1 MTKDSDRITM
11 GYFLIP
17 SPGSDNGMANALGPY
32 IDNIVHVPAEP
43 NHDNTVVVTARV
55 TPNVGPV
62 DSVSLHYRVMYEA
75 EAATDMYDDGQHG
88 DGNAGD
94 GIYGGVIP
102 AGLAD
107 PGEMLR
113 YYVTAADPNGRDSRN
128 PPALDLTGQ
137 DRSPEYYG
145 TIIADPSLTSNLP
158 ILHWFVED
166 PEAARTDAGTRCSAW
181 YKGEFY
187 DNFFVRRRGFTTAD
201 WPKRK
206 YKFDFN
212 TGNHFR
218 LMAGMG
224 RVEEIDLQSH
234 QYEIGPTSYMRETI
248 AFQFMRDIG
257 VPAPLAYHVRLLQ
270 NGEFYGL
277 YSIIEQIDEDFIDRN
292 GFDSAGVMY
301 KSANSHTQGNLRPN
315 PGNDGYCII
324 IPENGTFDALAA
336 FCDGINTSNSNRLH
350 YVMDNVNLPQIINE
364 MAAHSVMI
372 HHDRLPKNYYMY
384 RNPETLEWHRF
395 PWDLE
400 MAFAVGDFLTNT
412 HYNIPL
418 YGDSEH
424 PQSIGSDNYNH
435 LCDAILDIPVTREM
449 FMRRLRT
456 LMDTYLEPTPGGYF
470 SFSTFTELPVKALF
484 RGRRRQNRKSSSAR
498 SSLIRP
504 RTIRTKN
511 TLN

>member
-1 MTKDSDRITM
+1 M
-11 GYFLIP
+11 
-17 SPGSDNGMANALGPY
+17 
-32 IDNIVHVPAEP
+32 
-43 NHDNTVVVTARV
+43 
-55 TPNVGPV
+55 
-62 DSVSLHYRVMYEA
+62 
-75 EAATDMYDDGQHG
+75 
-88 DGNAGD
+88 
-94 GIYGGVIP
+94 
-102 AGLAD
+102 
-107 PGEMLR
+107 
-113 YYVTAADPNGRDSRN
+113 
-128 PPALDLTGQ
+128 
-137 DRSPEYYG
+137 
-145 TIIADPSLTSNLP
+145 
-158 ILHWFVED
+158 
-166 PEAARTDAGTRCSAW
+166 
-181 YKGEFY
+181 
-187 DNFFVRRRGFTTAD
+187 
-201 WPKRK
+201 
-206 YKFDFN
+206 
-212 TGNHFR
+212 
-218 LMAGMG
+218 
-224 RVEEIDLQSH
+224 
-234 QYEIGPTSYMRETI
+234 
-248 AFQFMRDIG
+248 
-257 VPAPLAYHVRLLQ
+257 
-270 NGEFYGL
+270 

-435 LCDAILDIPVTREM
+435 LCDAILDMPVTREM

-470 SFSTFTELPVKALF
+470 ETLVANAKKLIEAEADADHAKWLSGDIDAGVNAILTVSLPARRNQLFNLYGTSGQGVIPGPQAAEPQIEFGTIEFNPSSYNQDEEYIELINITPYAVDISGWRIEGGVEFTFQPGTVIPAGMSLYVSPNVVAF
-484 RGRRRQNRKSSSAR
+484 RNRSISPKGREGRYVVG
-498 SSLIRP
+498 
-504 RTIRTKN
+504 
-511 TLN
+511 